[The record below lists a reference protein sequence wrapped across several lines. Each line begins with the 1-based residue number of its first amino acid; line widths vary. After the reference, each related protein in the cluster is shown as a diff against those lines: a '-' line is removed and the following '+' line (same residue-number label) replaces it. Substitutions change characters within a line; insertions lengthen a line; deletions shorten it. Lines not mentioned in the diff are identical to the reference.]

1 WGVPGFDVDTEGTL
15 VTDFDNGGTLS
26 AVDADTAYEY
36 YVRQDCG
43 VDGTS
48 VWEGPYGFRTA
59 QIPATLDYEQNID
72 GTHSWTLINGTQTN
86 QWVVGDAVGNIG
98 SSLYIS
104 NDDGVTNA
112 YTTSS
117 AASTVQAYRDIQ
129 IPEDA
134 EMISFSFDWKSGGES
149 IHDYFRVWVVSTDY
163 NPTPGTQISTANSG
177 GVQIGDLF
185 NLQSDWTNERF
196 EIPVE
201 DYAGEVVRLVFEWRN
216 DGSSGTQPAAAID
229 NIDVSL
235 ITCFP
240 PLNLEVG
247 NITKN

>member
-1 WGVPGFDVDTEGTL
+1 
-15 VTDFDNGGTLS
+15 
-26 AVDADTAYEY
+26 
-36 YVRQDCG
+36 
-43 VDGTS
+43 
-48 VWEGPYGFRTA
+48 
-59 QIPATLDYEQNID
+59 
-72 GTHSWTLINGTQTN
+72 
-86 QWVVGDAVGNIG
+86 
-98 SSLYIS
+98 
-104 NDDGVTNA
+104 
-112 YTTSS
+112 
-117 AASTVQAYRDIQ
+117 
-129 IPEDA
+129 
-134 EMISFSFDWKSGGES
+134 
-149 IHDYFRVWVVSTDY
+149 
-163 NPTPGTQISTANSG
+163 QISTANSG

-247 NITKN
+247 NITKNSAEVTWEAPDLGNTPEDGYEIEIRTEGTPGETEGFVATVTADDLSATLSGLEASTTYTIYIKSLC